1 MITIKL
7 YPEDFRAEGSL
18 AVKLP
23 MNSNR
28 ANSNSGLFNVSYT
41 TEEQAVSNYINLLL
55 TKPAERFMQPVF
67 GIGIQLYLFEQNTD
81 DFHFELDTL
90 IREQTSIWLP
100 YIIVDD
106 LQIINKAFSG
116 TESDTEHGINIVI
129 RFRVT
134 ESGANRTITLFGSSI
149 GFNVEAN

>member
-23 MNSNR
+23 MNGNR
-28 ANSNSGLFNVSYT
+28 SNSNSGLFNVSYT

-134 ESGANRTITLFGSSI
+134 ESGANRLIEIYNLNGITV
-149 GFNVEAN
+149 NAA

>member
-81 DFHFELDTL
+81 DFHFELDSL

-134 ESGANRTITLFGSSI
+134 ESGANRTITLFGNNI